1 MTVNRDT
8 TVKAGGRRRGNN
20 CNTKK
25 MSHTVNTK
33 SVSMFSNGCLELTLT
48 GILLHRWFVVTLIL
62 TYPDDK

>member
-1 MTVNRDT
+1 MTVDRDT

-20 CNTKK
+20 WNTKK

-48 GILLHRWFVVTLIL
+48 SILLPRWFVVPLIL
-62 TYPDDK
+62 TNPDDK